1 MSSDDR
7 PGAGAGPER
16 HLGLA
21 QDLSGRT
28 DDELVDLLLA
38 RPELA
43 TPPPTSTAVLAQRAL
58 AGPSISLA
66 AEDLDLLAC
75 AVVEQVITATAD
87 ATQSEIRVSTSTSAI
102 VSALDGRA
110 EKQDIL
116 ERIALL
122 RSRALLWGPDAAIE
136 TGAHTSSALSTRA
149 AHLVGPLAQMT
160 LAQIG
165 DIVAGL
171 SDRERELIDTLATG
185 SALGRTRDA
194 APDADPGRPVPHLIS
209 LGLLARVDDQTVE
222 LPPVLGQVL
231 RGESPTPP
239 HDLRTPILDA
249 ADTTRKF
256 KATEVEATSGGEAL
270 ELLRHLTETLDS
282 LGRSPALVLRAG
294 GLGVREMRR
303 LAKATGIDT
312 ARQGFIVELL
322 SGARLIDN
330 AFPDPP
336 IASGEAA
343 WTPTV
348 TADQWLHQPPERRW
362 YTIADAWL
370 TLPRRPWQIGED
382 SAEGSPIPA
391 LAGDLYDVA
400 APAERRMLLS
410 ALAAGSPGVSVDGDS
425 LARLIGWR
433 HPRWQRRMSRRLI
446 DATLGEAQSLG
457 LVAHGA
463 LTASGRAIIAESDTE
478 NSDPE
483 KTVTTLM
490 ARALPAP
497 IDFFLTQA
505 DLTVTAPGP
514 LTPELS
520 AELALV
526 ADLESGGAASV
537 YRVTDASV
545 RRALDTG
552 RTGTE
557 LTGFF
562 AAHSKTPV
570 PQALQ
575 YLIDDVARRHG
586 QLRVGVASSFVR
598 CEDPTTLAAVL
609 ASGVSEKLA
618 LRALA
623 PTVAIS
629 QASLKTVL
637 AELRAAGFAPAG
649 EDSAGDLVDLRERGA
664 RVPAL
669 RAVRRSPR
677 RPAASPEQ
685 MAGVV
690 ARIRTQDAA
699 VSAVASGA
707 TGTAVRAGG
716 GEPATALLQ
725 LAMRVGRRVRI
736 GYVDAHGSASRH
748 VIVPR
753 LVGAGQLVVS
763 ADDGRADQHYALHR
777 ITSVELLEQ

>member
-7 PGAGAGPER
+7 PGTGAGPER
-16 HLGLA
+16 HVGLA
-21 QDLSGRT
+21 QDLAGRT
-28 DDELVDLLLA
+28 DEQLVELLLA
-38 RPELA
+38 RPDLA

-66 AEDLDLLAC
+66 AEDLDLLAA
-75 AVVEQVITATAD
+75 AVIEQAITATTD
-87 ATQSEIRVSTSTSAI
+87 AAHRTILAPTSAKA
-102 VSALDGRA
+102 VLSALAGRA
-110 EKQDIL
+110 DKDDIR

-122 RSRALLWGPDAAIE
+122 RSRALLWGPDSALE
-136 TGAHTSSALSTRA
+136 TGSHTPSALSTRA
-149 AHLVGPLAQMT
+149 MHLNGPLSTMT
-160 LAQIG
+160 LAEIA
-165 DIVAGL
+165 DVLAGL
-171 SDRERELIDTLATG
+171 SDRERELIETLATG

-194 APDADPGRPVPHLIS
+194 APDADPARPVPHLIS

-222 LPPVLGQVL
+222 LPPVLGQLL
-231 RGESPTPP
+231 RGEKPAEPN
-239 HDLRTPILDA
+239 DLRAPALVP

-256 KATEVEATSGGEAL
+256 KAADVEAAAGGEAL
-270 ELLRHLTETLDS
+270 ELLRHLTDTVEV

-303 LAKATGIDT
+303 LSKATGIDIV
-312 ARQGFIVELL
+312 RQGFVIELL
-322 SGARLIDN
+322 AGARLIDN
-330 AFPDPP
+330 GFPDPP
-336 IASGEAA
+336 IDSGETA

-362 YTIADAWL
+362 YAIADAWM

-382 SAEGSPIPA
+382 SAEGSAIPS
-391 LAGDLYDVA
+391 LAGDLYDVQ
-400 APAERRMLLS
+400 APVERRMLLS
-410 ALAAGSPGVSVDGDS
+410 ALATGTSGVSVDVDS

-446 DATLGEAQSLG
+446 DATLEEARSLG

-463 LTASGRAIIAESDTE
+463 LTAAGRAIIADPATQ
-478 NSDPE
+478 NGDPE
-483 KTVTTLM
+483 KAVSTVM
-490 ARALPAP
+490 GRALPDP

-537 YRVTDASV
+537 YRVTDSTV

-562 AAHSKTPV
+562 TAHSKTPV
-570 PQALQ
+570 PQSLE

-586 QLRVGVASSFVR
+586 QLRVGVASAFIR

-609 ASGVSEKLA
+609 ASPVAETLA

-637 AELRAAGFAPAG
+637 DELRAAGFAPAG
-649 EDSAGDLVDLRERGA
+649 EDSSGDLVDLRERGA

-677 RPAASPEQ
+677 RPVASPEQ
-685 MAGVV
+685 MTTVV
-690 ARIRTQDAA
+690 SRMRTQDAA
-699 VSAVASGA
+699 VSAVPSGA
-707 TGTAVRAGG
+707 TGNSVRAGG

-725 LAMRVGRRVRI
+725 LAMRVGRKVRI

-748 VIVPR
+748 IVVPR
-753 LVGAGQLVVS
+753 LVGAGQLIVTE
-763 ADDGRADQHYALHR
+763 DDGLSDQHYALHR
-777 ITSVELLEQ
+777 ITSVELIEE